1 VEGHGGQSALERMVY
16 AHDRELRGS
25 WSEHVPPKRHPGV
38 LEQIE
43 EIRRTIKV
51 YCRAGGL
58 GLGLLVARALG
69 VPTEDVAKLLKGIF
83 AYLFIH

>member
-1 VEGHGGQSALERMVY
+1 M
-16 AHDRELRGS
+16 
-25 WSEHVPPKRHPGV
+25 K
-38 LEQIE
+38 I
-43 EIRRTIKV
+43 
-51 YCRAGGL
+51 YCRAGSV